1 MIPEIHDLVAVTE
14 NYVDYYG
21 YVAALDL
28 DVRFPM
34 VKVEFFPGKSRWFEL
49 KNVRPVKFPEDNR

>member
-49 KNVRPVKFPEDNR
+49 KTFDL